1 MKLDRRN
8 IVKSLGVAAAAP
20 VALATAAGKKATPA
34 GNSGDSAFSFAFVTD
49 AHVAWRLGQVR
60 ERELPAERDD
70 LLEAPYV
77 GYQRGLDKVMKHGG
91 IEFVLTGG
99 DGLELV
105 PPPDRPVP
113 PLNEFMASVEGCV
126 ARMKQIEKTTG
137 VPFFNTLGNHD
148 SFDNPPSTPDNPLF
162 GPGLFEKY
170 LGYKG
175 RSYYSFDWKGWHFV
189 VLSTHDKLIPS
200 GHWYGI
206 SDQQIAWLE
215 KDLAALP
222 AGTPIV
228 VSAHVPFPQAR
239 GVYVEDRKKVLPILK
254 KHNVKLMLFGHQHA
268 FQAFDWEGIPC
279 VTGSSF
285 SGAVWSG
292 ARAVRDTTFGGK
304 TAEHSQGYL
313 ILSVDGDQIDWRYF
327 PYNFDI
333 EKYHYEQ
340 TRIKPY
346 GVSLYWHNKQMK
358 KLREEG

>member
-8 IVKSLGVAAAAP
+8 IIKSLGVAAAAP
-20 VALATAAGKKATPA
+20 ATLAATAGEQTTSARKSGKA
-34 GNSGDSAFSFAFVTD
+34 AFSFAFVTD
-49 AHVAWRLGQVR
+49 SHVAWRLGQVR

-77 GYQRGLDKVMKHGG
+77 GYQRGLDKVMKHDG
-91 IEFVLTGG
+91 IDFILNGG

-113 PLNEFMASVEGCV
+113 PIDEFMASVEGCV
-126 ARMKQIEKTTG
+126 KRMKQIEKTTG

-148 SFDNPPSTPDNPLF
+148 SFDGPPATPDNPLF
-162 GPGLFEKY
+162 GPKLFEKY
-170 LGYKG
+170 LGHEG
-175 RSYYSFDWKGWHFV
+175 RSYYSFDRQGWHFV
-189 VLSTHDKLIPS
+189 VLSTHDKLTN

-206 SDQQIAWLE
+206 SDKQIEWLE
-215 KDLAALP
+215 NDLASIP
-222 AGTPIV
+222 PNTPIV
-228 VSAHVPFPQAR
+228 TSAHLPFPQAH

-254 KHNVKLMLFGHQHA
+254 KHNVKLMLFGHTHA
-268 FQAFDWEGIPC
+268 FQEFDWEGIPC

-304 TAEHSQGYL
+304 TAEHGQGYL
-313 ILSVDGDQIDWRYF
+313 ILSVDGDQIDWRHY
-327 PYNFDI
+327 PYNFDV

-340 TRIKPY
+340 TKIKPY
-346 GVSLYWHNKQMK
+346 GVSMYWHKKQM
-358 KLREEG
+358 EQ